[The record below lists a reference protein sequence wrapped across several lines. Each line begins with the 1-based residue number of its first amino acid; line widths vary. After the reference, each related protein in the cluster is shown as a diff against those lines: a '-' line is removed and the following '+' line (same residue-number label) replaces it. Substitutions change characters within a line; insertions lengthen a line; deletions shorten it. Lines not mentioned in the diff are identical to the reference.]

1 LKIGMPCLALGIGL
15 LTAASFAQGQ
25 TSNATFIAQALA
37 PGPPSGV
44 LRTEPPAPVPV
55 PPSGVVM
62 PSPTV
67 EHHPISERHAITGG
81 HAITERH
88 AITTPPVKA
97 VQTRQIAKRATPH
110 IVHKRLATQRKAIV
124 RTSETI
130 PPVMSTSSEQPS
142 QDAVGYELLLSQLGK
157 GKVSQ

>member
-1 LKIGMPCLALGIGL
+1 MKNGMPCLALGIGL

-25 TSNATFIAQALA
+25 TSNATLTAQALA
-37 PGPPSGV
+37 PGPSSGV

-67 EHHPISERHAITGG
+67 ER
-81 HAITERH
+81 R
-88 AITTPPVKA
+88 AITTPPVKTA
-97 VQTRQIAKRATPH
+97 QTRQIAKRATPH
-110 IVHKRLATQRKAIV
+110 IVHKRSATRRQAIV

-130 PPVMSTSSEQPS
+130 PPVISTSSEQPS
-142 QDAVGYELLLSQLGK
+142 QDGIGYELLLSQLGK

>member
-37 PGPPSGV
+37 PGPSSGV

-55 PPSGVVM
+55 PPSGVVT

-67 EHHPISERHAITGG
+67 EHHPVSEG

-110 IVHKRLATQRKAIV
+110 IVHKRSATRRQAIV

-130 PPVMSTSSEQPS
+130 SPVMSTSSEQPS
-142 QDAVGYELLLSQLGK
+142 QDAIGYELLLSQLGK
-157 GKVSQ
+157 GKMSQ

>member
-15 LTAASFAQGQ
+15 LTAASLAQGQ

-37 PGPPSGV
+37 PGPSSGV

-67 EHHPISERHAITGG
+67 EHHPISERHAIT
-81 HAITERH
+81 ERH
-88 AITTPPVKA
+88 AIATPPVKA

-110 IVHKRLATQRKAIV
+110 IVHKRSASQREAIV

-130 PPVMSTSSEQPS
+130 PPVMSTSSEQPG
-142 QDAVGYELLLSQLGK
+142 QDAIGYELLLSQLGK

>member
-1 LKIGMPCLALGIGL
+1 VGLTSGDHRFHEKEPLLKIGMPCLVLGIGL
-15 LTAASFAQGQ
+15 LTAASSAQGQ
-25 TSNATFIAQALA
+25 TSNGTFIAQALA
-37 PGPPSGV
+37 PGPSSGV

-55 PPSGVVM
+55 PPSGVVT

-67 EHHPISERHAITGG
+67 EHHPVSEG

-110 IVHKRLATQRKAIV
+110 IVHKRSATRRQAIV

-130 PPVMSTSSEQPS
+130 SPVMSTSSEQPS
-142 QDAVGYELLLSQLGK
+142 QDASLAS
-157 GKVSQ
+157 